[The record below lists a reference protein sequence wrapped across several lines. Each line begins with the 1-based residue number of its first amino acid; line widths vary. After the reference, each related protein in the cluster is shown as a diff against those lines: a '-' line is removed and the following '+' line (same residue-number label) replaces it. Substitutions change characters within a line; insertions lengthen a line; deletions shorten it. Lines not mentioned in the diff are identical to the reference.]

1 MQELDEITYPHQM
14 ATAHVILKCSPGLED
29 RVIEYLE
36 KINGVKNIQRTIGEF
51 DVLAKIEAVD
61 YETLR
66 KIIRWKILTIEHI
79 DSITTLMC
87 MRKSMC
93 AVI

>member
-51 DVLAKIEAVD
+51 DVLAKIEAID

-66 KIIRWKILTIEHI
+66 KIIRWKIFTIEHI

>member
-66 KIIRWKILTIEHI
+66 KIIRWKIFTIEHI